1 MSEKPS
7 IRVAHR
13 GTGATGSY
21 AQRGIL
27 ADPALELIAVHV
39 TNPDKV
45 GREAGELVGV
55 EPVGL
60 AATSDVEALL
70 DLRPGCLFYADQ
82 AGEGYFRFLGDG
94 RMATSVLSRI
104 ADVDATNV

>member
-1 MSEKPS
+1 LPS
-7 IRVAHR
+7 
-13 GTGATGSY
+13 
-21 AQRGIL
+21 
-27 ADPALELIAVHV
+27 
-39 TNPDKV
+39 
-45 GREAGELVGV
+45 
-55 EPVGL
+55 
-60 AATSDVEALL
+60 TSDVEALL